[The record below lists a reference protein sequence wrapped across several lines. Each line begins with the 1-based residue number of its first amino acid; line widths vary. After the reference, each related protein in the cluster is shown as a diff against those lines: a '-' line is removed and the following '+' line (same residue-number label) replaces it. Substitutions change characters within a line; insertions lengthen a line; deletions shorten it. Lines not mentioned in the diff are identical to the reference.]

1 MGTKVITPRTVGSPD
16 FMLILTTL
24 ALLSLG
30 IVMVFSS
37 SVGYQVGYVGTT
49 DVFKFLK
56 AQAEWAIIGIFA
68 MILLMNVDH
77 KLYKRYAPVIM
88 LFGLIALVL
97 VFVPRLGLVQ
107 RGSARWLKLGPFTMQ
122 PSETIKLALSIF
134 LAAILAGRKLK
145 SFKDILLPLGAIGV
159 CALLVVKQPDLG
171 TTLVIVFTAVSML
184 FTAGM
189 RSKHFLVILGVG
201 VAALALVI
209 NKTQYMLERIQVW
222 LDPWAFA
229 QGKGYQ
235 TVNALLALG
244 SGGVF
249 GAGLGRGMQKFGH
262 VPENHTDMIFAIIG
276 EELGLIGTAGVI
288 LLFVLFVWRGLS
300 LASHLKDP
308 FSRYLAVGITCMIGF
323 QALINLGVVTG
334 LLPVTGVTLPFIS
347 YGGSSLTLNLAGVGI
362 LLNISRYSQRDRR
375 AQLNR
380 AAKTLDS
387 VS

>member
-1 MGTKVITPRTVGSPD
+1 MVKKIITPRNVGSPD
-16 FMLILTTL
+16 FVLLLTTL

-37 SVGYQVGYVGTT
+37 SVGYQVGYMGTT
-49 DVFKFLK
+49 DVFKYLK
-56 AQAEWAIIGIFA
+56 AQAEWACIGIFA

-77 KLYKRYAPVIM
+77 KLYKRYAPAIM
-88 LFGLIALVL
+88 LLGLLALVL
-97 VFVPRLGLVQ
+97 VYVPGLRLVQ
-107 RGSARWLKLGPFTMQ
+107 RGSARWLKLGPLTMQ

-145 SFKDILLPLGAIGV
+145 SFKDILLPLGALGV
-159 CALLVVKQPDLG
+159 CAILVVKQPDLG
-171 TTLVIVFTAVSML
+171 TTLVIAFTAVSML
-184 FTAGM
+184 FAAGM
-189 RSKHFLVILGVG
+189 SFKHFMVILALGGVG
-201 VAALALVI
+201 IAAVI
-209 NKTQYMLERIQVW
+209 SKTQYMMERLEPWI
-222 LDPWAFA
+222 DPWAFA

-249 GAGLGRGMQKFGH
+249 GTGLGRGMQKFGH

-276 EELGLIGTAGVI
+276 EELGLIGTTGVI

-300 LASHLKDP
+300 LALHLKDP
-308 FSRYLAVGITCMIGF
+308 FSRYLTVGITCMIGF

-375 AQLNR
+375 TQSNMATQQ
-380 AAKTLDS
+380 A
-387 VS
+387 